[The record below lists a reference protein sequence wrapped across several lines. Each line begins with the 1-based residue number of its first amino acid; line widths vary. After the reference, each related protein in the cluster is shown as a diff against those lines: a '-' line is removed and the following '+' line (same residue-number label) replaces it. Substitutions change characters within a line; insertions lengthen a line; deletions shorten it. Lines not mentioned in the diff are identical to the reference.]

1 MLSIFFLQFPA
12 YAHCHADG
20 HGETMIFISSFPE
33 SCPTPR
39 VHWILIK
46 SNFQFKNIGLR
57 FWLIDNDFGSS
68 LHLLL
73 FIGRCPQGRQFS
85 SRRII
90 WRVRFS
96 YYLVLRL
103 ISRKELHYADF
114 FVTVWIYPIQFD
126 MQPNKKKSVSV
137 KDKLNGNEI
146 DLSLLELTE
155 APVKELVCSNIWNIF
170 SWSNLKFTQH
180 FLIYVNRLVLPEV
193 QCWIYPTTSWLPSV

>member
-1 MLSIFFLQFPA
+1 
-12 YAHCHADG
+12 
-20 HGETMIFISSFPE
+20 MIFE
-33 SCPTPR
+33 KR
-39 VHWILIK
+39 D
-46 SNFQFKNIGLR
+46 FQYYNNN
-57 FWLIDNDFGSS
+57 NDFGSS

-73 FIGRCPQGRQFS
+73 FIGRCPQGRQLT

-103 ISRKELHYADF
+103 ISRKELYYAADL
-114 FVTVWIYPIQFD
+114 FVTVWVYPIQFA

-155 APVKELVCSNIWNIF
+155 APVKELVCSNICNSF
-170 SWSNLKFTQH
+170 SSNNLKFTQH
-180 FLIYVNRLVLPEV
+180 FFIYVNRLVLPEV
-193 QCWIYPTTSWLPSV
+193 RC